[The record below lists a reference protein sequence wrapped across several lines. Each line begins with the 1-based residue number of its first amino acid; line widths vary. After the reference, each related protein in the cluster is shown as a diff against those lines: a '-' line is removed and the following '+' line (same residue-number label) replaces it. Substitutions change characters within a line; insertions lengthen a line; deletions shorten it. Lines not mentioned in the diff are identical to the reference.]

1 MHIKNAYKMVEYNQ
15 ASEHAYMQFHH
26 FQLQG
31 REKKTEDQ
39 LTSKTEHAYK
49 INFI

>member
-1 MHIKNAYKMVEYNQ
+1 MVEYNQ

-31 REKKTEDQ
+31 REKKQ
-39 LTSKTEHAYK
+39 KTS
-49 INFI
+49 